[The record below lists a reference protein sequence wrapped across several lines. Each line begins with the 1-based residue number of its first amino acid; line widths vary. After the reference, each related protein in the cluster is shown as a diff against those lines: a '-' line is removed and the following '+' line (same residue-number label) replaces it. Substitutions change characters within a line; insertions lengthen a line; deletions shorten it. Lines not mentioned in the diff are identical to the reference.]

1 MGTGLDCVYIMGVIE
16 DKPGCARYQCTWSC
30 SLADYP
36 ALSVDNYSW
45 VGQSTSCWPNICFFN
60 KKAFSENAL
69 AIKGAPAVFEAS
81 SSNSEL
87 DKISDNVAQSHKGGC
102 TSIIVLIL
110 GIHPGSESN
119 FKGAQPKD
127 PRQGDPLPTFWFGN
141 PRMLLP
147 WVCLGGTQGSGDF
160 SLSHCWGLTQA

>member
-1 MGTGLDCVYIMGVIE
+1 MCTISVYM
-16 DKPGCARYQCTWSC
+16 KLFTK
-30 SLADYP
+30 
-36 ALSVDNYSW
+36 
-45 VGQSTSCWPNICFFN
+45 ICFFN

-69 AIKGAPAVFEAS
+69 APAVFEAS
-81 SSNSEL
+81 SSISEL

-127 PRQGDPLPTFWFGN
+127 PRQGDPLPTF
-141 PRMLLP
+141 
-147 WVCLGGTQGSGDF
+147 
-160 SLSHCWGLTQA
+160 

>member
-16 DKPGCARYQCTWSC
+16 DKPRYARYQCTWSF
-30 SLADYP
+30 S
-36 ALSVDNYSW
+36 
-45 VGQSTSCWPNICFFN
+45 PNICFFN

-81 SSNSEL
+81 SSHSEL

-147 WVCLGGTQGSGDF
+147 WVCLGGTQGSGEHWANF
-160 SLSHCWGLTQA
+160 SLSHCWGLTQD